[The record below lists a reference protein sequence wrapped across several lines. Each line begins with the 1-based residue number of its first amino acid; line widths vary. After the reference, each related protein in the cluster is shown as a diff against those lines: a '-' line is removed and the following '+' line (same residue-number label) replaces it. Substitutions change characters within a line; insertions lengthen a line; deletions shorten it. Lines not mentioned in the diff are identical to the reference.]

1 MHIVNMEDSNL
12 KLKVNFFHTDS
23 GSEPVRN
30 WLKSLSG
37 DEKKAIGTEIKVVQF
52 GWPLGMPVVRPLEK
66 KMWEVRVAL
75 KNTIARIIFTLDGNL
90 MILLHGFIKKDQN
103 TREADKKIARKR
115 MKQYFGGKK

>member
-1 MHIVNMEDSNL
+1 MEDPNL
-12 KLKVNFFHTDS
+12 KLNVNFFRTEG

-30 WLKSLSG
+30 WLKSLSD

-52 GWPLGMPVVRPLEK
+52 GWPLGMPVVKPLER

-75 KNTIARIIFTLDGNL
+75 KNTIARIIFTLDGNQ
-90 MILLHGFIKKDQN
+90 MILLHGFIKKDKT
-103 TREADKKIARKR
+103 TRESDKKTARKR